1 MHPLLSLGAKKDATF
16 VALFDATVVTNKN
29 KIRNEY
35 IHPARDNAVHRKC
48 MTEERAVNN
57 LLFKP
62 VALAARQSK
71 VAARR
76 VRGFTL
82 LELLVVVAIIGL
94 LASYV
99 GPKYFG
105 VLGGSEQ
112 KSALA
117 QIKLL
122 GDAVE
127 IYRLDVGQFPTTQ
140 QGLKALMVKPAG
152 IDKWKGPYLKKAIP
166 LDPWNKQYIYRSPG
180 SSGSDFEIISYGSDG
195 QPGGTEIAA
204 DLSN

>member
-1 MHPLLSLGAKKDATF
+1 MKMLSGT
-16 VALFDATVVTNKN
+16 
-29 KIRNEY
+29 R
-35 IHPARDNAVHRKC
+35 ARA
-48 MTEERAVNN
+48 M
-57 LLFKP
+57 
-62 VALAARQSK
+62 
-71 VAARR
+71 
-76 VRGFTL
+76 RGFTL

-122 GDAVE
+122 GDAVKL
-127 IYRLDVGQFPTTQ
+127 YRLDVGTFPTTQ
-140 QGLKALMVKPAG
+140 QGLKALITKPAG
-152 IDKWKGPYLKKAIP
+152 VNGWKGPYLEKDIP
-166 LDPWNKQYIYRSPG
+166 LDPWKKQFVYRYPG
-180 SSGSDFEIISYGSDG
+180 SKGKDFDIISYGSDG
-195 QPGGTEIAA
+195 QPGGTEIAS